1 MDNDELLREALDAF
15 ERIGARFEWASTAL
29 LVESVAPQGHAVL
42 RELGCIS

>member
-1 MDNDELLREALDAF
+1 MDDDELLREALDAF

-29 LVESVAPQGHAVL
+29 LVDTAAPQGHAVL